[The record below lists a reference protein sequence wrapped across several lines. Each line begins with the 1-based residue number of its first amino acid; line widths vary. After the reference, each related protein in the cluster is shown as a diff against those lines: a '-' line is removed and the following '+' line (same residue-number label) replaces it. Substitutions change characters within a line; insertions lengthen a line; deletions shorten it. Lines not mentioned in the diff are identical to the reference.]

1 MRLIVTTLLLSVL
14 SLMPLMAQGSISG
27 TVVDAEDGK
36 PIAGVYVCAFSGDLM
51 VAAGF
56 TDDNG
61 RFSFSR
67 YQKRPDRLSAS
78 FLGYALTEAAI
89 PAGESTVSVVG
100 ITAVVLAA
108 AAGAAAYLFAVRR
121 RMH

>member
-1 MRLIVTTLLLSVL
+1 MRLIVTTLLLSGL
-14 SLMPLMAQGSISG
+14 SLMPLMAQGSISA

-36 PIAGVYVCAFSGDLM
+36 PIAGVYVCAFSGDLI

-78 FLGYALTEAAI
+78 FLGYALTETALPQGQNSVLI
-89 PAGESTVSVVG
+89 SMRRQNLELKEVSV
-100 ITAVVLAA
+100 TAPPTI
-108 AAGAAAYLFAVRR
+108 
-121 RMH
+121 